1 MEQISIG
8 KYKII
13 CFTDKGKEL
22 MERLSKALLSV
33 DSSLFSNSKGQS
45 IEAVPSLKKWCG
57 DNFVKGNALIFIG
70 ACGIAVRTI
79 APFIKDKT
87 TDPAALVMDEKGE
100 YVIPILSGHLGGAVD
115 AGKEIALLTGATLV
129 QTTATDVE
137 GEFAADVYAAK
148 NGLVIDDI
156 KKVKDYTAKLLKTG
170 KSSYYVDEDYED
182 YLKLSEIPSNIEK
195 TAPYE
200 AELIISPSVYDG
212 PALHLIPRC
221 IVVGMGCKKGKSVD
235 ELMEALGKCLDELG
249 IDKRAV
255 RAVASADIK
264 KNEQGLID
272 VSSELGAV
280 FVTYDRDTLMA
291 QEGDFT
297 ASDYVLK
304 VTGSDNICERAAA
317 VYGAKRF
324 LMRKR
329 AMDGITVAVGII

>member
-1 MEQISIG
+1 MEQISVG

-22 MERLSKALLSV
+22 MERVAHALFHADKSLMENV
-33 DSSLFSNSKGQS
+33 QGISS
-45 IEAVPSLKKWCG
+45 EPVHSLKEWCQG
-57 DNFVKGNALIFIG
+57 IFVKGNVLIFIG

-79 APFIKDKT
+79 APFIKDKSL
-87 TDPAALVMDEKGE
+87 DPAVLVMDERGE
-100 YVIPILSGHLGGAVD
+100 FVIPILSGHLGGAVD

-170 KSSYYVDEDYED
+170 KSSYYVDEEYED
-182 YLKLSEIPSNIEK
+182 YLGLSGIPSNIEK
-195 TAPYE
+195 TTRSM
-200 AELIISPSVYDG
+200 AEFIISPRVYDG
-212 PALHLIPRC
+212 SYLHLIPRC
-221 IVVGMGCKKGKSVD
+221 IVVGMGCKRGKQSD
-235 ELMEALGKCLDELG
+235 ELMEALKKCLDELG

-255 RAVASADIK
+255 RAVVSADIK
-264 KNEQGLID
+264 KGEQGLID
-272 VSSELGAV
+272 ISRELGAE
-280 FVTYDRDTLMA
+280 FVTYDSDTMMA

-317 VYGAKRF
+317 AYGAKKF

-329 AMDGITVAVGII
+329 AMGGITVAVGII